1 MRLVTWRL
9 YKGEAMNFNINSM
22 PLVVKVAVVG
32 LAITLAVL
40 SYFVGPFK
48 GNPDNP
54 VIKEAE
60 VLVHDE
66 TGFDV
71 ATVES
76 DVEKLIPPKAV

>member
-1 MRLVTWRL
+1 MRLETWWL
-9 YKGEAMNFNINSM
+9 CKGEAMNFNINL
-22 PLVVKVAVVG
+22 PLVLKVAVVG

-40 SYFVGPFK
+40 SFFVGPFK

-60 VLVHDE
+60 VIVHDE

-71 ATVES
+71 ASVES